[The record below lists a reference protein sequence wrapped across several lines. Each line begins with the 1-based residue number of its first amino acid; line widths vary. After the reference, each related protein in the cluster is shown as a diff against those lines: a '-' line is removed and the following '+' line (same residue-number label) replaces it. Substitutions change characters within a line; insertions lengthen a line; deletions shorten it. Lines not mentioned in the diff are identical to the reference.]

1 MKADWVFLRLVAYC
15 VGGSAALAY
24 YPLSAF
30 AAPDVIESAVAGGVA
45 GFLNLTLGYVAIEL
59 GFRKSNTTFL
69 KIVLGG
75 MTVRLLLMWAALA
88 IMLKFYQYH
97 DTSLMFTLLYMYLL
111 TLVLEIYYLQKRVI
125 VKS

>member
-1 MKADWVFLRLVAYC
+1 VKPDWSFVRLV
-15 VGGSAALAY
+15 GSCIAASIALAY

-30 AAPDVIESAVAGGVA
+30 ASSDVLESVVAGGIA
-45 GFLNLTLGYVAIEL
+45 GFFNLVLGYVAVEI

-75 MTVRLLLMWAALA
+75 MVLRLLLMWGTLA
-88 IMLKFYQYH
+88 VMLKYYH
-97 DTSLMFTLLYMYLL
+97 YHGASLMFTLLYMYIL
-111 TLVLEIYYLQKRVI
+111 TLILEIAYLQKKVA